1 MMNYE
6 TRNCNGKPSFKDH
19 VGFLVSHSC
28 LDEGEVDPHPL
39 GPRVSAPDLVLVVVA
54 VPQPHAE
61 LPGGQRAET
70 LRQVQVSLDLG
81 VESVSL
87 V

>member
-1 MMNYE
+1 MMN
-6 TRNCNGKPSFKDH
+6 KKQDSAMAISFLH
-19 VGFLVSHSC
+19 SRFLVSCFISC
-28 LDEGEVDPHPL
+28 LDQSEVDPHAL
-39 GPRVSAPDLVLVVVA
+39 GARVSAPGLGLVVEG

-61 LPGGQRAET
+61 LPGGKGAET
-70 LRQVQVSLDLG
+70 LRQVEVSLDLG

>member
-1 MMNYE
+1 M
-6 TRNCNGKPSFKDH
+6 
-19 VGFLVSHSC
+19 
-28 LDEGEVDPHPL
+28 
-39 GPRVSAPDLVLVVVA
+39 SAPGLVLVVEH

-70 LRQVQVSLDLG
+70 LGQVHVSLDLG
-81 VESVSL
+81 IESVSL